1 MSLLQAS
8 REPGTTAAVT
18 TVTTEAN
25 TIREEEPVEI
35 VTESIA
41 IRTET
46 TASPA
51 ATVLG
56 NEP

>member
-1 MSLLQAS
+1 MLQAS
-8 REPGTTAAVT
+8 REPGTTVAVT